1 MRSKLLI
8 LVIILSVHYTCV
20 LAVSSYPYP
29 INITQPDGSKI
40 TILLKGDEHFN
51 YAQTTDGYIIVR
63 NTKGIYEYA
72 NINTA
77 NEIKPTGVKANNKK
91 ERDAKEI
98 QYLQTLQRDKILD
111 QLLLKRNSVLKQKS
125 IQETSIMS
133 TVTATPLTGTR
144 KILCILI
151 GFQDSPFSKTQTE
164 FNNLMNQVGYNAG
177 SAIGSVKDFYMQN
190 SYGQLNL
197 DITVVGPYTADHNMA
212 YYGANDAYG
221 NDARPKDLITE
232 AVQKANPNVNYADF
246 DNNNDGYVDEVHVI
260 YAGYAEAA
268 GAPTE
273 TIWPHKSTID
283 VTLDGKKISAYSCS
297 SELKYAWGNN
307 ISGIGTICHEI
318 GHALGASDFYDTNY
332 GTGGQFEGT
341 GQWDLMAQ
349 GSWNGDEDIPAHHNP
364 YTKTQV
370 FNWATVKS
378 IPTDNSL
385 VTLGPANSN
394 SNSFYKINTST
405 SGEYFL
411 IENRQQLGFDF
422 ALPGHGMMI
431 YHVHSQ
437 IESDKKTINA
447 TYPQKFYSVCASAAQ
462 DPNNTPDS
470 YGSINSAGCPFP
482 GSSNKTAFTD
492 NTLPSAKSWLGIA
505 SGARVNL
512 ITESQNNVMFVVN
525 PLISGPDALCSSSTA
540 TYSISNLPQGATV
553 SWYANGLNLNTTT
566 GTSTTATTVQGAG
579 AGYVRATITSSNTT
593 FTLTKEVAL
602 NGYTPIIGP
611 DFEYLSNKKAYFEI
625 DTQEPSVWSVN
636 GDTFT
641 SMPYSNRIVVPLY
654 QYYPGSVL
662 VTCAVSSSCGHFE
675 ARKDFQVIGDEEAL
689 DVYSIYPNP
698 TSTTFSIKQNEELQA
713 MSGTLVGDKES
724 ADNLSI
730 VIYNDQSQLVRQQK
744 AYLNQPVNIDN
755 LREGLYIIHIKDG
768 KKVHKKKLIIKRS

>member
-1 MRSKLLI
+1 MKKTLI
-8 LVIILSVHYTCV
+8 LIVLLSFHYTWV
-20 LAVSSYPYP
+20 LAVSAYPYP

-51 YAQTTDGYIIVR
+51 YAQTTDGFIIVR
-63 NTKGIYEYA
+63 NTRGVYEYA

-77 NEIKPTGVKANNKK
+77 NEIKPTGIKANNKK

-111 QLLLKRNSVLKQKS
+111 QLLLKGNSVLKQKS

-151 GFQDSPFSKTQTE
+151 GFQDSPFSNTQTE

-197 DITVVGPYTADHNMA
+197 DITVVGPYTADYNMA
-212 YYGANDAYG
+212 YYGANSDGISG
-221 NDARPKDLITE
+221 NDIRPRDLIVE

-268 GAPTE
+268 GAPAE
-273 TIWPHKSTID
+273 TIWPHKWTIPD
-283 VTLDGKKISAYSCS
+283 LTLDGKKISAYSCS

-332 GTGGQFEGT
+332 GTGGRFEGT

-437 IESDKKTINA
+437 IESDKK
-447 TYPQKFYSVCASAAQ
+447 
-462 DPNNTPDS
+462 
-470 YGSINSAGCPFP
+470 
-482 GSSNKTAFTD
+482 
-492 NTLPSAKSWLGIA
+492 
-505 SGARVNL
+505 R
-512 ITESQNNVMFVVN
+512 
-525 PLISGPDALCSSSTA
+525 
-540 TYSISNLPQGATV
+540 
-553 SWYANGLNLNTTT
+553 
-566 GTSTTATTVQGAG
+566 
-579 AGYVRATITSSNTT
+579 
-593 FTLTKEVAL
+593 
-602 NGYTPIIGP
+602 
-611 DFEYLSNKKAYFEI
+611 
-625 DTQEPSVWSVN
+625 
-636 GDTFT
+636 
-641 SMPYSNRIVVPLY
+641 
-654 QYYPGSVL
+654 
-662 VTCAVSSSCGHFE
+662 
-675 ARKDFQVIGDEEAL
+675 
-689 DVYSIYPNP
+689 
-698 TSTTFSIKQNEELQA
+698 
-713 MSGTLVGDKES
+713 
-724 ADNLSI
+724 
-730 VIYNDQSQLVRQQK
+730 
-744 AYLNQPVNIDN
+744 
-755 LREGLYIIHIKDG
+755 
-768 KKVHKKKLIIKRS
+768 